1 MVILHEM
8 TIPVVQFLVELS
20 VAVDFVAIDFT
31 KVVLVPARS

>member
-1 MVILHEM
+1 MVILHEI
-8 TIPVVQFLVELS
+8 TIPVEQFLVAPS